1 MMTEEEIY
9 KQYYERLIELKGED
23 RANKFVEKAG
33 HNLLAMQKEILFTSI
48 YLLTKRYILRIWDY
62 FYYPK
67 YRFYY
72 IVFLL
77 LLILTMLFEI
87 V

>member
-1 MMTEEEIY
+1 MTEEQIY
-9 KQYYERLIELKGED
+9 KQYYDRLIELKGED
-23 RANKFVEKAG
+23 KAAKFVKKAG
-33 HNLLAMQKEILFTSI
+33 HNLIVMQKEILFTSI
-48 YLLTKRYILRIWDY
+48 YLFVKRYILKIWHY

-77 LLILTMLFEI
+77 LLMFMILLQI